1 MAVLTE
7 SALLYAMAEVWD
19 VGWAADSEWGMPMH
33 SALRLL
39 AHKLGPEFKR
49 DYDALLVARRGW

>member
-1 MAVLTE
+1 MAVITE

-19 VGWAADSEWGMPMH
+19 EAWDQESEFGYPMQ
-33 SALRLL
+33 SALHSL
-39 AHKLGPEFKR
+39 ASKLGEEFER

>member
-1 MAVLTE
+1 MAVIMERTLI
-7 SALLYAMAEVWD
+7 YAMAEVWD
-19 VGWAADSEWGMPMH
+19 EAWAQESEWGMPMQ

-39 AHKLGPEFKR
+39 ATKLGEEFER